1 VSEQSR
7 ERLSALLHEDP
18 VDLGLACLLVAAEFD
33 EDLAAP
39 GGTDPWLAAL
49 DALAAH
55 VPAVGDPADRLRTAL
70 SGYGGLPSNEADY
83 ADLRSSLL
91 HEVLRR
97 RRGLPILLSVVWI
110 EVARR
115 AGVPCHGVGLPGHF
129 VVQLGAG
136 GPLVD
141 PWAGGL
147 PFSLR
152 PGDAEHVRAWSVE
165 ETLTRVLA
173 NVRAWAD
180 RPERL
185 PQRLRAVE
193 LGLLLP
199 TRSLALRRERGLLR
213 VRLGDPLG
221 GAADLEAWADVVEGL
236 DAPAAEEARR
246 AARGAR
252 ATLN

>member
-1 VSEQSR
+1 MSEQTR
-7 ERLSALLHEDP
+7 ERLSALLREDP
-18 VDLGLACLLVAAEFD
+18 ADLGLACLLVAAEFD
-33 EDLAAP
+33 EDLAAL

-70 SGYGGLPSNEADY
+70 AGFGGLPQDY

-115 AGVPCHGVGLPGHF
+115 ADVPCHGVGLPGHF
-129 VVQLGAG
+129 VVQLGPG
-136 GPLVD
+136 GPLAD

-147 PFSLR
+147 PFALR
-152 PGDAEHVRAWSVE
+152 AGDAQHVRPWTAE
-165 ETLTRVLA
+165 EVLTRVLA

-221 GAADLEAWADVVEGL
+221 GAADLEAWADVVEGV
-236 DAPAAEEARR
+236 DPPAAEEARR